1 MKHPSKRCGC
11 TEYAQLNR
19 RSFLGIGAAAAAALV
34 APTWVPRVAYAQ
46 SENSARDVMVTL
58 FLRGGCD
65 GLSLLPPHGDPAYYD
80 ARPSLAI
87 APPGGG
93 ANSAIDLDGFFG
105 LAPAMASLHG
115 AYMAGDLLPVHACGS
130 TDGTR
135 SHFDAMHFMEVGKAR
150 DPKLVTGW
158 LGRHL
163 LNTAPMDANSVLRAV
178 GISPGLQRSL
188 VGGPQALPIPDPTD
202 FRLAGNEASAAER
215 LNTLVR
221 MYENTDAP
229 LAAAARATEETVALL
244 EQLGLANYQPMN
256 GAVYPESELGQAFRA
271 TAALIRGDVG
281 VEAVA
286 MDRGDWDTHEEQG
299 PVDGDMAALMTDLSE
314 CLAAFHADVIAP
326 NDRGV
331 TVVVQS
337 EFGRVVAENGSQ
349 GTDHGHGNA
358 MLVMGAAVNGG
369 RVLTNWPGLATE
381 QRYEGQDLAI
391 TIDYRDI
398 LHEVVSQRLGNPDP
412 GFVFP
417 DFTPTPRGV
426 FGN

>member
-1 MKHPSKRCGC
+1 MKRQGTRCGC
-11 TEYAQLNR
+11 EEYVQLNR
-19 RSFLGIGAAAAAALV
+19 RSFLGIGAAAAAALA

-46 SENSARDVMVTL
+46 SENTARDVMVSL

-65 GLSLLPPHGDPAYYD
+65 GLSLIPPHGDPAYYD

-87 APPGGG
+87 APPDSGVN
-93 ANSAIDLDGFFG
+93 AAVDLDGFFG

-115 AYMAGDLLPVHACGS
+115 AYAAGDLLPVHACGS

-150 DPKLVTGW
+150 DPNLVTGW

-163 LNTAPMDANSVLRAV
+163 LNTAPLNAQSVLRAV
-178 GISPGLQRSL
+178 GIAPGLQRSL

-202 FRLAGNEASAAER
+202 FRLAGNEGSAAER

-244 EQLGLANYQPMN
+244 EQLGLDRYQPMN
-256 GAVYPESELGQAFRA
+256 GAVYPDSELGQAFRA

-286 MDRGDWDTHEEQG
+286 IDKGGWDTHEEQG
-299 PVDGDMAALMTDLSE
+299 PLDGEMADLMKDLADS
-314 CLAAFHADVIAP
+314 LAAFHADIVAT
-326 NDRGV
+326 NDQGV

-337 EFGRVVAENGSQ
+337 EFGRVVAENGSL

-358 MLVMGAAVNGG
+358 MLVLGGAVAGG
-369 RVLTNWPGLATE
+369 RVLSQWPGLAVE
-381 QRYEGQDLAI
+381 QRYEGQDLDI

-398 LHEVVSQRLGNPDP
+398 LHEVVSQRLGNPEP
-412 GFVFP
+412 AFVFP

-426 FGN
+426 FG